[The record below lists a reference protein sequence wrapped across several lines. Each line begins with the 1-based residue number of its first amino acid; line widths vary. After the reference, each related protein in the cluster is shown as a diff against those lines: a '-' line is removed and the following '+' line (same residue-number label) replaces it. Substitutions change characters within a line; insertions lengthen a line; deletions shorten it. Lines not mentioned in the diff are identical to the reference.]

1 MIIGQCGIGAREKTK
16 SACKFDN
23 PLFLFRH
30 KKQMSSYYANHHKIG
45 QILLLLVIGL
55 IGVTLVQDFLRAVF
69 HDSAFYLSESFL
81 FSSFW
86 WIFAP
91 LCYAQYGF
99 LQSGKTGKLVSVML
113 LIVVPCLLH
122 LFLFPVLVWAISALF
137 YDHTFAIR
145 QTLQYTL
152 AEHLYMLTALYSIPV
167 LGYAVLGKRTTDK
180 KEKEQKEAFVKKEF
194 SATLLVSQGNVHTAV
209 AVDEILYITA
219 TTPYVNIHLP
229 HKKYLHNETL
239 RSMLEKLDDQK
250 FVRVHKSTII
260 HIRQVRSYT
269 SRSNGDYDVTM
280 SDGFVVRLSRNYAA
294 DFKSR
299 LK

>member
-1 MIIGQCGIGAREKTK
+1 MNVYHA
-16 SACKFDN
+16 A
-23 PLFLFRH
+23 PH
-30 KKQMSSYYANHHKIG
+30 KMG
-45 QILLLLVIGL
+45 QILLLLAASLVV
-55 IGVTLVQDFLRAVF
+55 VTLLQDFLRALF

-86 WIFAP
+86 CVFVP
-91 LCYAQYGF
+91 LCYAQYSF
-99 LQSGKTGKLVSVML
+99 LRSVKTGKLISVLL
-113 LIVVPCLLH
+113 LIAAPCLLH
-122 LFLFPVLVWAISALF
+122 LFLFPLLVWIISALF

-152 AEHLYMLTALYSIPV
+152 AEHLYTLAALYSVPA
-167 LGYAVLGKRTTDK
+167 LGYTVLGKKTADKEEKDRTETFT
-180 KEKEQKEAFVKKEF
+180 EREF
-194 SATLLVSQGNVHTAV
+194 STTLLVSQGNVHTAV

-219 TTPYVNIHLP
+219 STPYINIHLH

-239 RSMLEKLDDQK
+239 RSMLEKLDNQK

-260 HIRQVRSYT
+260 HIRQVKSYI

-294 DFKSR
+294 NFKGR
-299 LK
+299 LT